1 MGGID
6 LRLVPTVTRHQLPFR
21 AADFATLSEA
31 LDYAAQG
38 ATGANFYSG
47 RGQLQARV
55 SYRSLRRDALTLA
68 RKLLALG
75 LEKGDRVA
83 LIAETNPHF
92 LRFFYAC
99 QYAGLVPVPL
109 PASVKLGAHTSYV
122 AQLRGLLGASHA
134 AIAVASAGYLPYLEE
149 AGAGLGLRRIATPE
163 TFYELPAVDHLKLP
177 APDPD
182 ATAYIQYTSGS
193 TRFPRGVVI
202 PQRTAMANLAGIVQ
216 HGVKLVPGDRCLS
229 WLPFYHDMG
238 LVGFVLV
245 PIAAQT
251 SVDYLDTRDFA
262 MRPRQWLNL
271 MSETKATVSFAP
283 PFGYDLCARRLV
295 AGEAARYDL
304 RHWRVAGVGAEMIR
318 PEILEAFA
326 EALAPAGFDRRAF
339 LACYGM
345 AECTLGISFSP
356 LYRGVRSTLVDTETL
371 YDQHRVVALDDAR
384 IATTRG
390 RDFVNCGIPLPGYEV
405 QIRDEDGRAL
415 AEYQTGVIHLRGP
428 SVMAGYFE
436 MPEETRAVLDADGWL
451 NTGDIGYL
459 AEGSLTITGRQKDL
473 IIIRGRNIWPQDI
486 EHIAETQPEVRSSG
500 AVAFA
505 APDAEGDDT
514 CVLLVECRET
524 QPERRAELS
533 ARLMQLV
540 QRELAL
546 ECRIELVPM
555 HYLPR
560 TSSGKLS
567 RARARQLF
575 VAGQDDRQQAAGGD
589 RVAANSG

>member
-1 MGGID
+1 M
-6 LRLVPTVTRHQLPFR
+6 RLVPTTTRHQLPFR
-21 AADFATLSEA
+21 AADFATLAEA

-47 RGQLQARV
+47 RGELRARL
-55 SYRSLRRDALTLA
+55 SYRSLRRDAVMLA
-68 RKLLALG
+68 RKMLALG
-75 LEKGDRVA
+75 LNKGDRVA
-83 LIAETNPHF
+83 LIAETDPHF

-122 AQLRGLLGASHA
+122 AQLRGLLSGSHA
-134 AIAVASAGYLPYLEE
+134 AIAVASPGYLPYLEE
-149 AGAGLGLRRIATPE
+149 AGAGLGLRRIAEPE
-163 TFYELPAVDHLKLP
+163 AFYQLPAADDLELPQ
-177 APDPD
+177 PDPD
-182 ATAYIQYTSGS
+182 GIAYIQYTSGS

-202 PQRTAMANLAGIVQ
+202 PQRTAMANLAGIVR
-216 HGVKLVPGDRCLS
+216 HGVKLAPGDRCLS

-245 PIAAQT
+245 PVAAQT

-356 LYRGVRSTLVDTETL
+356 LYRGFRTTLVDTETL
-371 YDQHRVVALDDAR
+371 YDQQLVVPLDAR
-384 IATTRG
+384 RTGTTRG
-390 RDFVNCGIPLPGYEV
+390 RYFVNCGIPLPGYEV
-405 QIRDEDGRAL
+405 QIRGEDARPL

-436 MPEETRAVLDADGWL
+436 MPEETRAVLDPDGWL

-486 EHIAETQPEVRSSG
+486 EHIAETQPEVRSGG

-533 ARLMQLV
+533 ARLAQLV

-546 ECRIELVPM
+546 ECRVELVPM
-555 HYLPR
+555 HHLPR

-575 VAGQDDRQQAAGGD
+575 IAGQDDPQRAAGGD
-589 RVAANSG
+589 RVAANSA

>member
-1 MGGID
+1 M
-6 LRLVPTVTRHQLPFR
+6 RLVPTTTRHQLPFR
-21 AADFATLSEA
+21 AADFTTLAEA

-47 RGQLQARV
+47 RGELRARL
-55 SYRSLRRDALTLA
+55 SYRSLRRDAVALA
-68 RKLLALG
+68 HKLLALG
-75 LEKGDRVA
+75 LSKGDRVA
-83 LIAETNPHF
+83 LIAETDPHF

-122 AQLRGLLGASHA
+122 AQLRGLLSGSHA
-134 AIAVASAGYLPYLEE
+134 AIAVASPGYLPYLEE
-149 AGAGLGLRRIATPE
+149 AGAGLGLRRIAEPE
-163 TFYELPAVDHLKLP
+163 AFYQLPAADDLELPQ
-177 APDPD
+177 PDPD
-182 ATAYIQYTSGS
+182 GIAYIQYTSGS

-202 PQRTAMANLAGIVQ
+202 PQRTAMANLAGIVR
-216 HGVKLVPGDRCLS
+216 HGVKLAPGDRCLS

-245 PIAAQT
+245 PVAAQT

-356 LYRGVRSTLVDTETL
+356 LYRGFRTTLVDTETL
-371 YDQHRVVALDDAR
+371 YDQQLVVPLDAR
-384 IATTRG
+384 RTGTTRG
-390 RDFVNCGIPLPGYEV
+390 RYFVNCGIPLPGYEV
-405 QIRDEDGRAL
+405 QIRGEDGQPL

-436 MPEETRAVLDADGWL
+436 MPEETRAVLDPDGWL

-486 EHIAETQPEVRSSG
+486 EHIAETQPEVRSGG

-533 ARLMQLV
+533 ARLAQLV

-546 ECRIELVPM
+546 ECRVELVPM

-575 VAGQDDRQQAAGGD
+575 VADQNDPQQAAGGD
-589 RVAANSG
+589 RVAANSA

>member
-1 MGGID
+1 M
-6 LRLVPTVTRHQLPFR
+6 RLAATTTSHQLPFR
-21 AADFATLSEA
+21 PADFPTLCQA
-31 LDYAAQG
+31 LDYAAGG

-47 RGQLQARV
+47 RGELRARL
-55 SYRSLRRDALTLA
+55 SYRTLRRDAMALA

-75 LEKGDRVA
+75 LNLGDRVA
-83 LIAETNPHF
+83 LIAETDPHF
-92 LRFFYAC
+92 LRFFFAC

-122 AQLRGLLGASHA
+122 AQLHRLLAGSHA
-134 AIAVASAGYLPYLEE
+134 ALAVASSGYLPFLEE
-149 AGAGLGLRRIATPE
+149 AGAGLPLRQVAEPE
-163 TFYELPAVDHLKLP
+163 TFYRLADADRQPLPE
-177 APDPD
+177 PDPKRI
-182 ATAYIQYTSGS
+182 AYIQYTSGS

-202 PQRTAMANLAGIVQ
+202 PQHTAMANLAGIVQ
-216 HGVKLVPGDRCLS
+216 HGVKLRPGDRCLS

-245 PIAAQT
+245 PVAAQT

-271 MSETKATVSFAP
+271 MTRTKATVSFAP
-283 PFGYDLCARRLV
+283 PFGYDLCARRLA

-318 PEILEAFA
+318 PETLEYFA
-326 EALAPAGFDRRAF
+326 ETLAPAGFDRRAF

-356 LYRGVRSTLVDTETL
+356 LYKGFRTTLVDTEAL
-371 YDQHRVVALDDAR
+371 YEQRRVVLLDGTRPGGA
-384 IATTRG
+384 RG
-390 RDFVNCGIPLPGYEV
+390 RYFVNCGIPLPGYEV
-405 QIRDEDGRAL
+405 QIRDEAGRILGEHEA
-415 AEYQTGVIHLRGP
+415 GIIHLRGP

-436 MPEETRAVLDADGWL
+436 MPEETGAALDAEGWL
-451 NTGDIGYL
+451 DTGDIGYL
-459 AEGSLTITGRQKDL
+459 DGGSLTITGRQKDL
-473 IIIRGRNIWPQDI
+473 IIIHGRNIWPQDI
-486 EHIAETQPEVRSSG
+486 EHIAESQPEIRAGG

-505 APDAEGDDT
+505 APAVGGDDG
-514 CVLLVECRET
+514 CLLMVECRAT
-524 QPERRAELS
+524 QAERRAELAS
-533 ARLMQLV
+533 RLRQLV

-546 ECRIELVPM
+546 ECRVELVPL

-567 RARARQLF
+567 RARARQMF
-575 VAGQDDRQQAAGGD
+575 VEAQREKSPAAGENWI
-589 RVAANSG
+589 AARSG

>member
-1 MGGID
+1 M
-6 LRLVPTVTRHQLPFR
+6 VPTTTRHQLPFR
-21 AADFATLSEA
+21 AADFATLAEA

-47 RGQLQARV
+47 RGELRARL
-55 SYRSLRRDALTLA
+55 SYRSLRRDAVMLA
-68 RKLLALG
+68 RKMLALG
-75 LEKGDRVA
+75 LNKGDRVA
-83 LIAETNPHF
+83 LIAETDPHF

-122 AQLRGLLGASHA
+122 AQLRGLLSGSHA
-134 AIAVASAGYLPYLEE
+134 AIAVASPGYLPYLEE
-149 AGAGLGLRRIATPE
+149 AGAGLGLRRIAEPE
-163 TFYELPAVDHLKLP
+163 AFYQLPAADDLELPQ
-177 APDPD
+177 PDPD
-182 ATAYIQYTSGS
+182 GIAYIQYTSGS

-202 PQRTAMANLAGIVQ
+202 PQRTAMANLAGIVR
-216 HGVKLVPGDRCLS
+216 HGVKLAPGDRCLS

-245 PIAAQT
+245 PVAAQT

-356 LYRGVRSTLVDTETL
+356 LYRGFRTTLVDTETL
-371 YDQHRVVALDDAR
+371 YDQQLVVPLDAR
-384 IATTRG
+384 RTGTTRG
-390 RDFVNCGIPLPGYEV
+390 RYFVNCGIPLPGYEV
-405 QIRDEDGRAL
+405 QIRGEDAQPL

-436 MPEETRAVLDADGWL
+436 MPEETRAVLDPDGWL

-486 EHIAETQPEVRSSG
+486 EHIAETQPEVRSGG

-533 ARLMQLV
+533 ARLAQLV

-546 ECRIELVPM
+546 ECRVELVPM
-555 HYLPR
+555 HHLPR

-567 RARARQLF
+567 
-575 VAGQDDRQQAAGGD
+575 
-589 RVAANSG
+589 

>member
-1 MGGID
+1 M
-6 LRLVPTVTRHQLPFR
+6 RLVPTTTRHQLPFR
-21 AADFATLSEA
+21 AADFATLAAA

-47 RGQLQARV
+47 RGELRARL
-55 SYRSLRRDALTLA
+55 SYRSLRRDAVTLA

-75 LEKGDRVA
+75 LNKGDRVA
-83 LIAETNPHF
+83 LIAETDPHF

-122 AQLRGLLGASHA
+122 AQLRGLLSGSHA
-134 AIAVASAGYLPYLEE
+134 AIAVASPGYLPYLEE
-149 AGAGLGLRRIATPE
+149 AGAGLGLRRIAEPE
-163 TFYELPAVDHLKLP
+163 AFYQLPAADDLELPR
-177 APDPD
+177 PDPD
-182 ATAYIQYTSGS
+182 GIAYIQYTSGS

-202 PQRTAMANLAGIVQ
+202 PQRTAMANLAGIVR
-216 HGVKLVPGDRCLS
+216 HGVKLAPGDRCLS

-245 PIAAQT
+245 PVAAQT

-318 PEILEAFA
+318 PEILDAFA

-356 LYRGVRSTLVDTETL
+356 LYRGFRTTLVDTETL
-371 YDQHRVVALDDAR
+371 YDQQLVVPIDGAR
-384 IATTRG
+384 AGTTRG
-390 RDFVNCGIPLPGYEV
+390 RYFVNCGIPLPGYEV
-405 QIRDEDGRAL
+405 QIRGEDGQVL
-415 AEYQTGVIHLRGP
+415 DEYQTGVIHLRGP

-436 MPEETRAVLDADGWL
+436 MPEETRAVLDPDGWL

-486 EHIAETQPEVRSSG
+486 EHIAETQPEVRSGG

-533 ARLMQLV
+533 ARLAQLV

-546 ECRIELVPM
+546 ECRVELVPM

-575 VAGQDDRQQAAGGD
+575 SADQDDALQAAGGD
-589 RVAANSG
+589 RVAANSA

>member
-1 MGGID
+1 M
-6 LRLVPTVTRHQLPFR
+6 RLAPTATRHQLPFR
-21 AADFATLSEA
+21 PADFPTLCQA
-31 LDYAAQG
+31 LDYAAEG

-47 RGQLQARV
+47 RGELRARL
-55 SYRSLRRDALTLA
+55 SYRALRRDALILA

-75 LEKGDRVA
+75 LSPGDRVA
-83 LIAETNPHF
+83 LIAETDPHF
-92 LRFFYAC
+92 LRFFFAC

-122 AQLRGLLGASHA
+122 AQLRGLLACSRA
-134 AIAVASAGYLPYLEE
+134 AIAVASAGYLPFLGE
-149 AGAGLGLRRIATPE
+149 AGAGLGLRRIDVPE
-163 TFYELPAVDHLKLP
+163 AFYRLPAADAQTL
-177 APDPD
+177 PDPD
-182 ATAYIQYTSGS
+182 PDSIAYIQYTSGS

-202 PQRTAMANLAGIVQ
+202 PQHTAMANLAGIVQ

-245 PIAAQT
+245 PVAAQT

-271 MSETKATVSFAP
+271 MTRTKATVSFAP
-283 PFGYDLCARRLV
+283 PFGYDLCARRLGV
-295 AGEAARYDL
+295 GEAARYDL

-318 PEILEAFA
+318 PEILESFA
-326 EALAPAGFDRRAF
+326 TALAPAGFDRRAF

-356 LYRGVRSTLVDTETL
+356 LYKGFRTTLVDTQAL
-371 YDQHRVVALDDAR
+371 YEQRRVVPLDGRRTGGA
-384 IATTRG
+384 RG
-390 RDFVNCGIPLPGYEV
+390 RYFVNCGTPLPGYEV
-405 QIRDEDGRAL
+405 QIRDEEGRVLGEHEA
-415 AEYQTGVIHLRGP
+415 GVIHLRGP

-436 MPEETRAVLDADGWL
+436 MPEETSAALDAEGWL

-459 AEGSLTITGRQKDL
+459 DGGSLTITGRQKDL
-473 IIIRGRNIWPQDI
+473 IIVHGRNIWPQDI
-486 EHIAETQPEVRSSG
+486 EHIAESQPEVRSGG

-514 CVLLVECRET
+514 CILMVECRET
-524 QPERRAELS
+524 LPERRAELA
-533 ARLMQLV
+533 ARLAQLV

-546 ECRIELVPM
+546 QCQVELVPVR
-555 HYLPR
+555 YLPR

-567 RARARQLF
+567 RAQARELF
-575 VAGQDDRQQAAGGD
+575 VAARDRKPTARED

>member
-1 MGGID
+1 M
-6 LRLVPTVTRHQLPFR
+6 RLVPTTTRHQLPFR
-21 AADFATLSEA
+21 AADFATLAEA

-47 RGQLQARV
+47 RGELRTRL
-55 SYRSLRRDALTLA
+55 SYRSLRRDALALA
-68 RKLLALG
+68 RKLLTLG
-75 LEKGDRVA
+75 LDKGDRVA
-83 LIAETNPHF
+83 LIAETDVHF

-122 AQLRGLLGASHA
+122 AQLRGLLNGSHA
-134 AIAVASAGYLPYLEE
+134 AIAVASTGYLPFLEE
-149 AGAGLGLRRIATPE
+149 AGAGLGLRRIADPE
-163 TFYELPAVDHLKLP
+163 TFYQLPDADAQPLP
-177 APDPD
+177 EPDPD
-182 ATAYIQYTSGS
+182 GIAYIQYTSGS

-216 HGVKLVPGDRCLS
+216 HGVKLAPGDRCLS

-245 PIAAQT
+245 PVAAQT

-262 MRPRQWLNL
+262 MRPRQWLSL
-271 MSETKATVSFAP
+271 MSATKATVSFAP

-318 PEILEAFA
+318 PEILAAFA

-356 LYRGVRSTLVDTETL
+356 LYRGFHTTLVDTETL
-371 YDQHRVVALDDAR
+371 YDQNLVVPLDA
-384 IATTRG
+384 ANAGTARG
-390 RDFVNCGIPLPGYEV
+390 RYFVNCGIPLPGYEV
-405 QIRDEDGRAL
+405 QIRSEDGNL
-415 AEYQTGVIHLRGP
+415 LDDHQTGVIHLRGP

-436 MPEETRAVLDADGWL
+436 MPEETSAALDHQGWL

-459 AEGSLTITGRQKDL
+459 AADGSLTITGRQKDL

-486 EHIAETQPEVRSSG
+486 EHIAETQSEVRAGG

-505 APDAEGDDT
+505 APDGDGDDT

-524 QPERRAELS
+524 RAEARAELI
-533 ARLMQLV
+533 ARLAQLV

-546 ECRIELVPM
+546 ECLVELVPA
-555 HYLPR
+555 HHLPR

-575 VAGQDDRQQAAGGD
+575 IAAREQDAADAGADRIAARNG
-589 RVAANSG
+589 

>member
-1 MGGID
+1 M
-6 LRLVPTVTRHQLPFR
+6 RLIPTATHHHLPFR
-21 AADFATLSEA
+21 GADFPTLCAA

-47 RGQLQARV
+47 RGELKARL
-55 SYRSLRRDALTLA
+55 SYRSLRRDAVALA
-68 RKLLALG
+68 RKLLAMG
-75 LEKGDRVA
+75 LVKGDRVA
-83 LIAETNPHF
+83 LIAETDPHF

-122 AQLRGLLGASHA
+122 AQLRGLLTCSRA
-134 AIAVASAGYLPYLEE
+134 AIAVASAGYLPFLEE
-149 AGAGLGLRRIATPE
+149 AGAGLGLRRIDAPE
-163 TFYELPAVDHLKLP
+163 AFYRLPAADAQPLP
-177 APDPD
+177 EPDPD
-182 ATAYIQYTSGS
+182 SIAYIQYTSGS

-202 PQRTAMANLAGIVQ
+202 PQRTAMANLAGIVR

-245 PIAAQT
+245 PVAAQT

-271 MSETKATVSFAP
+271 MSQTRATISFAP
-283 PFGYDLCARRLV
+283 PFGYDLCARRLA

-318 PEILEAFA
+318 PEILESFA
-326 EALAPAGFDRRAF
+326 TALAPAGFDRRAF

-356 LYRGVRSTLVDTETL
+356 LYLGFRTTLVDTKTL
-371 YDQHRVVALDDAR
+371 YEQQRVVPLEAQRAG
-384 IATTRG
+384 AGRG
-390 RDFVNCGIPLPGYEV
+390 RYFVNCGIPLPGYEV
-405 QIRDEDGRAL
+405 QIRSEDGRVLGDCQA
-415 AEYQTGVIHLRGP
+415 GVIHLRGP

-436 MPEETRAVLDADGWL
+436 MPEETRAVIDVEGWL

-459 AEGSLTITGRQKDL
+459 ADGSLTVTGRQKDL

-486 EHIAETQPEVRSSG
+486 EQIAETQPEVRSGG

-505 APDAEGDDT
+505 APDAEGDDA
-514 CVLLVECRET
+514 CVLMIECRET
-524 QPERRAELS
+524 LPERRAELA
-533 ARLMQLV
+533 ARLAQLV

-546 ECRIELVPM
+546 ECQVELVPVR
-555 HYLPR
+555 YLPR

-567 RARARQLF
+567 RAQARELF
-575 VAGQDDRQQAAGGD
+575 VAARDRKPTALED

>member
-1 MGGID
+1 M
-6 LRLVPTVTRHQLPFR
+6 RLIPTATHHHLPFR
-21 AADFATLSEA
+21 GADFPTLCAA

-47 RGQLQARV
+47 RGELKARL
-55 SYRSLRRDALTLA
+55 SYRSLRRDAVALA
-68 RKLLALG
+68 RKLLAMG
-75 LEKGDRVA
+75 LVKGDRVA
-83 LIAETNPHF
+83 LIAETDPHF

-122 AQLRGLLGASHA
+122 AQLRGLLTCSRA
-134 AIAVASAGYLPYLEE
+134 AIAVASAGYLPFLEE
-149 AGAGLGLRRIATPE
+149 AGAGLGLRRIDAPE
-163 TFYELPAVDHLKLP
+163 AFYRLPAADAQPLP
-177 APDPD
+177 EPDPD
-182 ATAYIQYTSGS
+182 SIAYIQYTSGS

-202 PQRTAMANLAGIVQ
+202 PQRTAMANLAGIVR

-245 PIAAQT
+245 PVAAQT

-271 MSETKATVSFAP
+271 MSQTRATISFAP
-283 PFGYDLCARRLV
+283 PFGYDLCARRLA

-318 PEILEAFA
+318 PEILESFA
-326 EALAPAGFDRRAF
+326 TALAPAGFDRRAF

-356 LYRGVRSTLVDTETL
+356 LYLGFRTTLVDTKTL
-371 YDQHRVVALDDAR
+371 YEQQRVVPLEAQRAG
-384 IATTRG
+384 AGRG
-390 RDFVNCGIPLPGYEV
+390 RYFVNCGIPLPGYEV
-405 QIRDEDGRAL
+405 QIRSEDGRVLGDCQA
-415 AEYQTGVIHLRGP
+415 GVIHLRGP

-436 MPEETRAVLDADGWL
+436 MPEETRAVIDAEGWL

-459 AEGSLTITGRQKDL
+459 ADGSLTVTGRQKDL

-486 EHIAETQPEVRSSG
+486 EQIAETQPEVRSGG

-505 APDAEGDDT
+505 APDAEGDDA
-514 CVLLVECRET
+514 CVLMIECRET
-524 QPERRAELS
+524 LPERRAELA
-533 ARLMQLV
+533 ARLAQLV

-546 ECRIELVPM
+546 ECQVELVPVR
-555 HYLPR
+555 YLPR

-567 RARARQLF
+567 RAQARALF
-575 VAGQDDRQQAAGGD
+575 VAARDRKPTALED

>member
-1 MGGID
+1 M
-6 LRLVPTVTRHQLPFR
+6 
-21 AADFATLSEA
+21 
-31 LDYAAQG
+31 
-38 ATGANFYSG
+38 
-47 RGQLQARV
+47 
-55 SYRSLRRDALTLA
+55 
-68 RKLLALG
+68 
-75 LEKGDRVA
+75 
-83 LIAETNPHF
+83 
-92 LRFFYAC
+92 
-99 QYAGLVPVPL
+99 PVPL

-122 AQLRGLLGASHA
+122 AQLRGLLSGSHA
-134 AIAVASAGYLPYLEE
+134 AIAVASPGYLPYLEE
-149 AGAGLGLRRIATPE
+149 AGAGLGLRRIAEPE
-163 TFYELPAVDHLKLP
+163 AFYQLPAADDLELPQ
-177 APDPD
+177 PDPD
-182 ATAYIQYTSGS
+182 GIAYIQYTSGS

-202 PQRTAMANLAGIVQ
+202 PQRTAMANLAGIVR
-216 HGVKLVPGDRCLS
+216 HGVKLAPGDRCLS

-245 PIAAQT
+245 PVAAQT

-356 LYRGVRSTLVDTETL
+356 LYRGFRTTLVDTETL
-371 YDQHRVVALDDAR
+371 YDQQLVVPLDAR
-384 IATTRG
+384 RTGTTRG
-390 RDFVNCGIPLPGYEV
+390 RYFVNCGIPLPGYEV
-405 QIRDEDGRAL
+405 QIRGEDGQPL

-436 MPEETRAVLDADGWL
+436 MPEETRAVLDPDGWL

-486 EHIAETQPEVRSSG
+486 EHIAETQPEVRSGG

-533 ARLMQLV
+533 ARLAQLV

-546 ECRIELVPM
+546 ECRVELVPM

-575 VAGQDDRQQAAGGD
+575 VADQNDPQQAAGGD
-589 RVAANSG
+589 RVAANSA

>member
-1 MGGID
+1 
-6 LRLVPTVTRHQLPFR
+6 LRLIPTATHHHLPFR
-21 AADFATLSEA
+21 GADFPTLCAA

-47 RGQLQARV
+47 RGELKARL
-55 SYRSLRRDALTLA
+55 SYRSLRRDAVALA
-68 RKLLALG
+68 RKLLAMG
-75 LEKGDRVA
+75 LVKGDRVA
-83 LIAETNPHF
+83 LIAETDPHF

-122 AQLRGLLGASHA
+122 AQLRGLLTCSRA
-134 AIAVASAGYLPYLEE
+134 AIAVASAGYLPFLEE
-149 AGAGLGLRRIATPE
+149 AGAGLGLRRIDAPE
-163 TFYELPAVDHLKLP
+163 AFYRLPAADAQPLP
-177 APDPD
+177 EPDPD
-182 ATAYIQYTSGS
+182 SIAYIQYTSGS

-202 PQRTAMANLAGIVQ
+202 PQRTAMANLAGIVR

-245 PIAAQT
+245 PVAAQT

-271 MSETKATVSFAP
+271 MSQTRATISFAP
-283 PFGYDLCARRLV
+283 PFGYDLCARRLA

-318 PEILEAFA
+318 PEILESFA
-326 EALAPAGFDRRAF
+326 TALAPAGFDRRAF

-356 LYRGVRSTLVDTETL
+356 LYLGFRTTLVDTKTL
-371 YDQHRVVALDDAR
+371 YEQQRVVPLEAQRAG
-384 IATTRG
+384 AGRG
-390 RDFVNCGIPLPGYEV
+390 RYFVNCGIPLPGYEV
-405 QIRDEDGRAL
+405 QIRSEDGRVLGDCQA
-415 AEYQTGVIHLRGP
+415 GVIHLRGP

-436 MPEETRAVLDADGWL
+436 MPEETRAVIDAEGWL

-459 AEGSLTITGRQKDL
+459 ADGSLTVTGRQKDL

-486 EHIAETQPEVRSSG
+486 EQIAETQPEVRSGG

-505 APDAEGDDT
+505 APDAEGDDA
-514 CVLLVECRET
+514 CVLMVECRET
-524 QPERRAELS
+524 LPERRAELA
-533 ARLMQLV
+533 ARLAQLV

-546 ECRIELVPM
+546 ECQVELVPVR
-555 HYLPR
+555 YLPR

-567 RARARQLF
+567 RAQARELF
-575 VAGQDDRQQAAGGD
+575 VAARDRKPTALED